1 MFFVS
6 RLSILRCICV
16 RSIQACL
23 AEDRSTSSKNKNK
36 LETGA
41 PDSGFSKWF
50 DRLSKLEKEAADRRK
65 LVSKWH
71 PTTKSTFR

>member
-36 LETGA
+36 YGISIPNDLKEQKGA
-41 PDSGFSKWF
+41 LGPSPSHNLKGFFAKI
-50 DRLSKLEKEAADRRK
+50 KN
-65 LVSKWH
+65 
-71 PTTKSTFR
+71 TI